1 MVSSTVLIQPS
12 TIHTQTTLTMS
23 STNTDDC
30 SNNYL
35 FLTASTGGPKSSY
48 FGIYQQTSVGSSD
61 VTIRTLV
68 SAAISD
74 EPYCKVLIA
83 KLFFCQIL
91 FLADA
96 SSVSFSNLVT
106 TVALYYSI
114 NTGSSER
121 EVEAAVTSI

>member
-1 MVSSTVLIQPS
+1 
-12 TIHTQTTLTMS
+12 MS
-23 STNTDDC
+23 SKNTEDC

-35 FLTASTGGPKSSY
+35 FLAASTGGPKSSH

-61 VTIRTLV
+61 VTIRTFVLT
-68 SAAISD
+68 AISV

-83 KLFFCQIL
+83 KLFFYQIL
-91 FLADA
+91 SLADA
-96 SSVSFSNLVT
+96 SSVSFSILVT

>member
-1 MVSSTVLIQPS
+1 
-12 TIHTQTTLTMS
+12 MS
-23 STNTDDC
+23 STNPDDC

-35 FLTASTGGPKSSY
+35 FLTASTGGPKSLH

-68 SAAISD
+68 STAISV
-74 EPYCKVLIA
+74 EPYCKLIA

-91 FLADA
+91 SLTDA